1 MGGSPLPILNVRL
14 APPPEPLPQVHA
26 EIDLLEGQRLDLEA
40 ARSRDLDRAIDD
52 AIGALKGDVQA
63 AVARSMRPL
72 WKSSPTSLLSAHE
85 ESQVGA
91 PAPDAGVALAVFPQ
105 SEPDAALKDQ
115 IDRIEQARAADES
128 GLFEQ
133 AVREVRGLSRVVMH
147 ELKEQLRRQVRNAE
161 HVPRASV
168 PAGFLQGMETQGQR
182 LSAPELDV
190 RLSASSEPFPTIA
203 GLVEAM
209 EGRRDTSEEQ
219 VKRQILAAELRYLRA
234 ANELVRDACRAAVNQ
249 LSGNV

>member
-1 MGGSPLPILNVRL
+1 MEGSPLPILNVRL

-72 WKSSPTSLLSAHE
+72 WKASPTSLLSIHE

-91 PAPDAGVALAVFPQ
+91 AAPSAGVALAVFPQ
-105 SEPDAALKDQ
+105 NEPDAALNDQ
-115 IDRIEQARAADES
+115 IEQIEQTRAADES

-133 AVREVRGLSRVVMH
+133 AVREVRGLGRVVVH
-147 ELKEQLRRQVRNAE
+147 ELKEQLQRHVRDVE
-161 HVPRASV
+161 HVPRDSV
-168 PAGFLQGMETQGQR
+168 PAGFLQGVGTLKQR

-203 GLVEAM
+203 GLVDAM
-209 EGRRDTSEEQ
+209 ESRRDHSEEQ

-234 ANELVRDACRAAVNQ
+234 ANELVREACRVAVDQ
-249 LSGNV
+249 LLGHV